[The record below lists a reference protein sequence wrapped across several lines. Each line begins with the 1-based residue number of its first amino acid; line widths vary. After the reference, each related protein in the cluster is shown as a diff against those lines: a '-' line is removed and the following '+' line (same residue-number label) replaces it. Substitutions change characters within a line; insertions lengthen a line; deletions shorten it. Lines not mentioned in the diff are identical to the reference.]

1 MAHRTGDRVSTEL
14 LQLPLLWAR
23 LGTAMNADRAVARA
37 FIERLFAEHH
47 GEIYGYLARLTR
59 DDELAADL
67 AQDTFIKAYRAIDS
81 LVDPSR
87 ARSWLFAIANRTA
100 LDELRR
106 RQLIRF
112 VPWTGES
119 RGVAASAE
127 ETALRG
133 TLSGELERALG
144 RIPARQ
150 RSALILAE
158 IHELNG
164 IELAA
169 ALNVSHDAA
178 RALLTRARESLREAL
193 AAERAASR
201 ERREA
206 ERARTGRGPA
216 GGQRPAPDPSPTKRT
231 GEGD

>member
-1 MAHRTGDRVSTEL
+1 VSIEL
-14 LQLPLLWAR
+14 LQLPLFWAR
-23 LGTAMNADRAVARA
+23 LGTAMNAGDAVARA

-81 LVDPSR
+81 LVDQSR

-150 RSALILAE
+150 RSALILGE

-169 ALNVSHDAA
+169 ALGVSHDAA

-193 AAERAASR
+193 AGERAASR
-201 ERREA
+201 ERQEA
-206 ERARTGRGPA
+206 ERARAARGA
-216 GGQRPAPDPSPTKRT
+216 ASHQQPAPDPSPTKRT

>member
-1 MAHRTGDRVSTEL
+1 VSTEL

-193 AAERAASR
+193 AGERTASR